1 MSERIQKEIWLK
13 HVGELIREKRYALG
27 REFQSREFFVMDRS
41 ENLFQYEEWISTR
54 YLASIELG
62 NNQMSI
68 EKLIQIAY
76 ALEIDPADL
85 FTDVVKIY
93 QENAHAQEKSM
104 RQLE

>member
-27 REFQSREFFVMDRS
+27 REFQSREFFVADRS
-41 ENLFQYEEWISTR
+41 ENLFQYEDWISTR

-76 ALEIDPADL
+76 ALEIEPSDL
-85 FTDVVKIY
+85 FAEVVKIY
-93 QENAHAQEKSM
+93 QEDTSSRE
-104 RQLE
+104 